1 MSTSN
6 HVNLVSMAHDA
17 MIEAGFQPDLT
28 AEIQEQL
35 NKLKAAPPKGDQKTK
50 DLRHLLWSSID
61 NRESQDLDQIEWSE
75 QLPDGNMRL
84 LIGIADVDAYV
95 PKDSP
100 VDQHA
105 RINTTSV
112 YMGIMTYPMLPEKL
126 SFGISS
132 LLPDVDRLAI
142 ITELVVDKNG
152 AVISSSFYR
161 ALVRNKAK
169 LAYADIGP
177 WLSNGGGDLP
187 DNIDQP
193 GLADQLRM
201 QDRAADLLRDVRIKN
216 GALNLTTIEATP
228 VAKDGKVVD
237 ITTIEHNLGR
247 DLIENLMVAAN
258 TAMAQE
264 LDKKGTFSIRRIVKE
279 PKRWPKIVE
288 TARELGETLP
298 ETPDSKALSE
308 FLARRKAADPDH
320 FPDLSLTIIKL
331 LGPGEYVVV
340 KSGEAH
346 EGHFGLAVQ
355 DYTHST
361 APNRRYPDV
370 VTQRLLKSIIDN
382 KPENYGQSELEEIA
396 AHCTQMASAANRV
409 ERFMRKAA
417 AAVLLSDRIG
427 QTFKGIVTGVKEEG
441 TYVRISKP
449 SAEGRI
455 IKNQH
460 GLDVG
465 DKVKVRLLA
474 TNPVKGFIDFQRI

>member
-1 MSTSN
+1 MSKSN
-6 HVNLVSMAHDA
+6 HVNLASMAHDN
-17 MIEAGFQPDLT
+17 MLEAGFQPDLT
-28 AEIQEQL
+28 PEIKEQL
-35 NKLKAAPPKGDQKTK
+35 KNLKSTPPKGNEKTR
-50 DLRHLLWSSID
+50 DLRELLWSSID

-75 QLPDGNMRL
+75 SLPDGNMRL

-100 VDQHA
+100 IDLYA
-105 RINTTSV
+105 RVNTTSV

-126 SFGISS
+126 SFDISS
-132 LLPDVDRLAI
+132 LLPHVDRLAI
-142 ITELVVDKNG
+142 VTELIVDKNG
-152 AVISSSFYR
+152 AVIFTDFYR
-161 ALVRNKAK
+161 ALVRNHAK

-177 WLSNGGGDLP
+177 WLDSKDDLP
-187 DNIDQP
+187 DRLDQP
-193 GLADQLRM
+193 GLADQLHM
-201 QDRAADLLRDVRIKN
+201 QDLAADRLKEVRIRN
-216 GALNLTTIEATP
+216 GALNLATVEATP
-228 VAKDGKVVD
+228 IAQNGKVVD
-237 ITTIEHNLGR
+237 ITTTEHNAGR

-264 LDKKGTFSIRRIVKE
+264 LDKKGTFSIRRIVRE

-288 TARELGETLP
+288 TARALGYTLP

-308 FLARRKAADPDH
+308 FLDQRKSVDPDH
-320 FPDLSLTIIKL
+320 FPDLSLTIVKL

-361 APNRRYPDV
+361 APNRRYPDI
-370 VTQRLLKSIIDN
+370 VTQRLLKSVIDK
-382 KPENYGQSELEEIA
+382 KPEIYSQSELEDIA

-417 AAVLLSDRIG
+417 AAVLLSDKIG
-427 QTFKGIVTGVKEEG
+427 QTFKGIVTGVKEDA

-455 IKNQH
+455 IKGQR
-460 GLDVG
+460 GVDVG
-465 DKVKVRLLA
+465 DKVKVRLLS
-474 TNPVKGFIDFQRI
+474 TDPLKGFIDFQKI

>member
-6 HVNLVSMAHDA
+6 QVNLGSMAHEA
-17 MIEAGFQPDLT
+17 MLQAGFQPDLNS
-28 AEIQEQL
+28 EIKEQL
-35 NKLKAAPPKGDQKTK
+35 KNLSSAPPKGDANTK
-50 DLRHLLWSSID
+50 DLRSLLWSSID

-75 QLPDGNMRL
+75 QLPDGNMRI

-100 VDQHA
+100 IDKHA
-105 RINTTSV
+105 RVNTTSV
-112 YMGIMTYPMLPEKL
+112 YMGFTTYPMLPEKL
-126 SFGISS
+126 SFDISS
-132 LLPDVDRLAI
+132 LLPQVDRLAI
-142 ITELVVDKNG
+142 ITELIVDKNG
-152 AVISSSFYR
+152 AVIATDFYR
-161 ALVRNKAK
+161 ALVRNHAK
-169 LAYADIGP
+169 LAYPDVGP
-177 WLSNGGGDLP
+177 WLDSKDDLP
-187 DNIDQP
+187 DSLDQP
-193 GLADQLRM
+193 GLADQLHM
-201 QDRAADLLRDVRIKN
+201 QDAAADLLHDVRVKN
-216 GALNLTTIEATP
+216 GALNLATVEATP

-237 ITTIEHNLGR
+237 ITTTDHNSAR

-264 LDKKGTFSIRRIVKE
+264 LDKNGTYSIRRIVRE

-320 FPDLSLTIIKL
+320 FPDLSLTIVKL

-361 APNRRYPDV
+361 APNRRYPDI
-370 VTQRLLKSIIDN
+370 VTQRLLKSVID
-382 KPENYGQSELEEIA
+382 KKAEVYSEDELQDVA
-396 AHCTQMASAANRV
+396 AHCTQMASEANRV

-417 AAVLLSDRIG
+417 AAVLLSDKIG
-427 QTFKGIVTGVKEEG
+427 QTFKGIITGVKEDG

-449 SAEGRI
+449 SAEGLIVRGQ
-455 IKNQH
+455 K
-460 GLDVG
+460 GVDVG
-465 DKVKVRLLA
+465 DKVKVRLLS
-474 TNPVKGFIDFQRI
+474 TNPAKGFIDFQKI